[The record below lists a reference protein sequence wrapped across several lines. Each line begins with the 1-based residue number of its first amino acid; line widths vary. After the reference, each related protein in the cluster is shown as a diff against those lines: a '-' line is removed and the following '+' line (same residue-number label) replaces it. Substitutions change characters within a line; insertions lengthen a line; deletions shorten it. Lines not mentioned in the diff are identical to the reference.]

1 MTERTTQFRRG
12 GLLIIGL
19 AWTALA
25 SAIEPAHLVAGL
37 ERGHVV
43 IETAAGRCLN
53 VEVYLAD
60 RPAQQSRGLMYVE
73 RMEEFEGMLFRY
85 PGDRILVMWMKNTY
99 LSLDMLFIRADGTVA
114 GIAASTTP
122 LSESRIRSP
131 EPVTAVLELN
141 AGFAE
146 RWGIETGSRVR
157 VFR

>member
-1 MTERTTQFRRG
+1 MARG
-12 GLLIIGL
+12 WRAALLPLGL
-19 AWTALA
+19 AWAGLTG
-25 SAIEPAHLVAGL
+25 AIEPAHLVDGL
-37 ERGHVV
+37 DRAQVI
-43 IETAAGRCLN
+43 IETSAGRCLS

-73 RMEEFEGMLFRY
+73 GMAEFEGMLFRY
-85 PGDRILVMWMKNTY
+85 PGERILVMWMKNTY

-114 GIAASTTP
+114 GIAADTVP
-122 LSESRIRSP
+122 RSETRIRSP

-146 RWGIETGSRVR
+146 RWGIEPGSRVR

>member
-1 MTERTTQFRRG
+1 
-12 GLLIIGL
+12 LLVVGL
-19 AWTALA
+19 AWAALA

-37 ERGHVV
+37 ERAQVV
-43 IETAAGRCLN
+43 IDTAAGRCLS

-85 PGDRILVMWMKNTY
+85 PGERILVMWMKNTY

-122 LSESRIRSP
+122 QSEARIRAP
-131 EPVTAVLELN
+131 EPVAAVLELN